1 MLGPTLSYLY
11 MSGHSKW
18 ATIKR
23 AKGAADSKR
32 AVLFT
37 KLAKNISVAARK
49 GKDPH
54 MNSALYVAIEKARA
68 NSMPKDN
75 IERAVLRGAGELPGQ
90 ALEEI
95 TYEGYGPGGVAFYI
109 HTITDNKNRT
119 VQFIKSALTGHGGSL
134 GGPGAVAW
142 MFGRKGVLRYE
153 HLSDEQELAAIDA
166 GAEDIKREAEGVT
179 VITPPEQLDAV
190 HTAVGGLPIS
200 QQIEYVPSNMQAV
213 TDMRVKEQLEE
224 LCEEL
229 ESSEDVSEFFD
240 NAQA

>member
-1 MLGPTLSYLY
+1 

-23 AKGAADSKR
+23 SKGAADAKR

-49 GKDPH
+49 GKDPV
-54 MNSALYVAIEKARA
+54 MNPSLREAIDKARA
-68 NSMPKDN
+68 SSMPKDN

-109 HTITDNKNRT
+109 LTVTDNSNRT
-119 VQFIKSALTGHGGSL
+119 VQELKRLLSANGGSL

-142 MFGRKGVLRYE
+142 MFQRKGVLRYAQ
-153 HLSDEQELAAIDA
+153 LTDEQELVAIDA
-166 GAEDIKREAEGVT
+166 GAEDIQREAEGVT
-179 VITPPEQLDAV
+179 VLTPPEQLEAV
-190 HTAVGGLPIS
+190 KAAVGGVTIS
-200 QQIEYVPSNMQAV
+200 AGVEYFPNTQQEISDPKM
-213 TDMRVKEQLEE
+213 KEQLDEIYEE
-224 LCEEL
+224 LD
-229 ESSEDVSEFFD
+229 SSEDVNEFFD
-240 NAQA
+240 NAKLV

>member
-1 MLGPTLSYLY
+1 

-23 AKGAADSKR
+23 SKGAADAKR

-49 GKDPH
+49 GKDPV
-54 MNSALYVAIEKARA
+54 MNPSLREAIDKARA
-68 NSMPKDN
+68 SSMPKDN

-109 HTITDNKNRT
+109 LTVTDNSNRT
-119 VQFIKSALTGHGGSL
+119 VQELKRLLSSNGGSL

-142 MFGRKGVLRYE
+142 MFQHKGVLRYAQ
-153 HLSDEQELAAIDA
+153 LTDEQELAAIDA
-166 GAEDIKREAEGVT
+166 GAEDIQREAEGVT
-179 VITPPEQLDAV
+179 VLTPPEQLEAV
-190 HTAVGGLPIS
+190 KAAVGGVAVS
-200 QQIEYVPSNMQAV
+200 AGVEYVPNTQQEISDPKM
-213 TDMRVKEQLEE
+213 KEQLEE
-224 LCEEL
+224 IYEEL
-229 ESSEDVSEFFD
+229 DSSEDVNEFFD
-240 NAQA
+240 NAKLV